1 MKKITVAVIGGSLFI
16 AGYYQARKQTEYMT
30 SKPMMVSPASLAKPM
45 TLPLKTQSTFAFR
58 LDRSFVS
65 SK

>member
-1 MKKITVAVIGGSLFI
+1 MKKIPVAVIGVTLFI

-30 SKPMMVSPASLAKPM
+30 SKSMMSPASLAKPM
-45 TLPLKTQSTFAFR
+45 TLSLKTPSAFAFR

>member
-1 MKKITVAVIGGSLFI
+1 MKKITVAVIGGTLFI

-30 SKPMMVSPASLAKPM
+30 SKPMVHSTSLAKPM

-58 LDRSFVS
+58 LDRSLVS
-65 SK
+65 SN

>member
-1 MKKITVAVIGGSLFI
+1 MKKITVAVIGGTLFI

-30 SKPMMVSPASLAKPM
+30 SKPMVNPTSLAKPM

-58 LDRSFVS
+58 LDRSLVS
-65 SK
+65 SN